1 MKQRLQ
7 KEDKAGLYLTIIFH
21 LVAIIIMLTVQ
32 IGKQLGREDSFVLDF
47 SKQEELEKQVK
58 EEELKE
64 DISKR
69 IEDLLSYNTPSVN
82 AKNIAVDARSQL
94 KDDRNTDAKKLYSD
108 AERLAKELK
117 EGSKAAIEDNAIDEA
132 VEDVTRHD
140 EENKEQREYKGP
152 SVLSYVLDGRKAS
165 HLSIPA
171 YRCLGGGQVTVVI
184 AVNNAGNVL
193 SAKVMESVS
202 SDDNCLRDFAV
213 RAAKLSRFS
222 SSATAPAK
230 QMGEITYLFIQQ

>member
-108 AERLAKELK
+108 AERLAKETGL
-117 EGSKAAIEDNAIDEA
+117 
-132 VEDVTRHD
+132 
-140 EENKEQREYKGP
+140 
-152 SVLSYVLDGRKAS
+152 
-165 HLSIPA
+165 
-171 YRCLGGGQVTVVI
+171 
-184 AVNNAGNVL
+184 
-193 SAKVMESVS
+193 
-202 SDDNCLRDFAV
+202 
-213 RAAKLSRFS
+213 
-222 SSATAPAK
+222 
-230 QMGEITYLFIQQ
+230 